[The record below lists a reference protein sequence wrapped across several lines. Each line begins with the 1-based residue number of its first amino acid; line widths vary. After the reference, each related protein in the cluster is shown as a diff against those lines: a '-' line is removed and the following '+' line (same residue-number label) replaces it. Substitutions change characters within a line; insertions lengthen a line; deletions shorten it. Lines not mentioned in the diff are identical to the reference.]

1 MTKTELQTAVNRI
14 AREFEVPTIRLVF
27 TDRVGRGLACYT
39 TFRYRIGGK
48 IQPKNHPKNIT
59 IYSWSKIKDHPGQVA
74 YEAGHE
80 LAHHIQNAKKNSL
93 AHTVAFYNLEEKVA
107 RKLSKLLK

>member
-1 MTKTELQTAVNRI
+1 MTKTELQTAINKI
-14 AREFEVPTIRLVF
+14 AREYSVPSIRLAF
-27 TDRVGRGLACYT
+27 TDRAGRGLACYT
-39 TFRYRIGGK
+39 TFRYKVGGK

-80 LAHHIQNAKKNSL
+80 LAHHIQNTKKNSL
-93 AHTVAFYNLEEKVA
+93 AHSVTFCRLADDIGL
-107 RKLSKLLK
+107 KLSRMFK